1 MGDVT
6 ITYLQMTDRGQLRP
20 RPTADPRFTVSE
32 ATVRQWRVNRFLYE
46 CVGADY
52 RWHDKQAWSDEQ
64 WRAYVEDESLRTFIA
79 SWGGSPAGY
88 FELASRD
95 GAVELAYFGLLP
107 AFTGRG
113 LGAALLTRALE
124 EAWAMGP
131 SRVWV
136 HTCTLDHPGALPN
149 YLARGMVP
157 YKTERTGLHPPSA
170 EHAP

>member
-6 ITYLQMTDRGQLRP
+6 ITYLEMTDRADLRP
-20 RPTADPRFTVSE
+20 RPHPDPLFTVRE
-32 ATVRQWRVNRFLYE
+32 ATVRQWQVNRFFYE
-46 CVGADY
+46 CVGGDY
-52 RWHDKQAWSDEQ
+52 RWHDKLPWSDEQ

-88 FELASRD
+88 FELEFRD
-95 GAVELAYFGLLP
+95 GAVQIASFGLLP
-107 AFTGRG
+107 AFIGRG

-136 HTCTLDHPGALPN
+136 HTCTLDHPASLAN
-149 YLARGMVP
+149 YRARGMVP
-157 YKTERTGLHPPSA
+157 YKTERP
-170 EHAP
+170 

>member
-6 ITYLQMTDRGQLRP
+6 ITYLEMTGQAQLRG
-20 RPTADPRFTVSE
+20 RPTADPLFTVRE
-32 ATVRQWRVNRFLYE
+32 ATVRQWRVNRFFYE
-46 CVGADY
+46 GVGGDY

-79 SWGGSPAGY
+79 SRDSVPAGY

-95 GAVELAYFGLLP
+95 GDVEIAYFGLLP
-107 AFTGRG
+107 AFVGRG

-124 EAWAMGP
+124 EAWAMEP
-131 SRVWV
+131 NRVGV
-136 HTCTLDHPGALPN
+136 HTCTLDHPASLTN
-149 YLARGMVP
+149 YQARGMVP
-157 YKTERTGLHPPSA
+157 YKTERAGERQPSA

>member
-6 ITYLQMTDRGQLRP
+6 ITYLEMKDAAQLRP
-20 RPTADPRFTVSE
+20 RASADPLFEVRE

-46 CVGADY
+46 CVGGDY

-64 WRAYVEDESLRTFIA
+64 WRAYVDDESLRTFIA

-88 FELASRD
+88 FELASHERE
-95 GAVELAYFGLLP
+95 VQIAYFGLLP
-107 AFTGRG
+107 AFVGRG

-136 HTCTLDHPGALPN
+136 HTCTLDHPASLPN
-149 YLARGMVP
+149 YLARGLVP
-157 YKTERTGLHPPSA
+157 YKTERADLRPPSA
-170 EHAP
+170 EHAS

>member
-6 ITYLQMTDRGQLRP
+6 ITYLEMTDRAHLRP
-20 RPTADPRFTVSE
+20 RPHPDPLFTVRE
-32 ATVRQWRVNRFLYE
+32 ATVRQWQVNRIFYAS
-46 CVGADY
+46 VGGGY
-52 RWHDKQAWSDEQ
+52 RWHDKLPWSDEQ

-88 FELASRD
+88 FELEFRD
-95 GAVELAYFGLLP
+95 GAVQIASFGLLP
-107 AFTGRG
+107 AFIGRG

-136 HTCTLDHPGALPN
+136 HTCTLDHPASLAN
-149 YLARGMVP
+149 YRARGMVP
-157 YKTERTGLHPPSA
+157 YKTEQIRDGSGF
-170 EHAP
+170 